1 MGRGEV
7 PCFPRAQNPGRA
19 IKEQDG
25 PGNILSQTATGIREW
40 DTGLE
45 PGFWE
50 LNKKLQARLV
60 TNFRSP
66 LHSPLL
72 QLVLG
77 YFWGIVGLQ
86 GRYMESSA
94 LTNPLT
100 VQRRKPRP
108 RMGQEASSSSR
119 SLPSR
124 FTLVSSS
131 LGILPPNSLLFSYL
145 SHSVISLSS
154 YEVLSSTTEKV
165 PQGPGLL
172 TTGTPVSRSGSGT

>member
-1 MGRGEV
+1 MDRGEV

-19 IKEQDG
+19 TKEQG
-25 PGNILSQTATGIREW
+25 GSWEHFVPESHW
-40 DTGLE
+40 DQRLGYWLGTWIVGADQ
-45 PGFWE
+45 G
-50 LNKKLQARLV
+50 ARLV
-60 TNFRSP
+60 TNFRCP

-77 YFWGIVGLQ
+77 YFWGTVGLQ

-94 LTNPLT
+94 LTNLLT

-124 FTLVSSS
+124 FILVSSS
-131 LGILPPNSLLFSYL
+131 PGILPPDSLLFSYL

-172 TTGTPVSRSGSGT
+172 TTGTPVSRSGPGT